1 MKFLE
6 LEHLTMQFGGL
17 IAVNDISINVKKGEI
32 HGLIGPNGSGKTTI
46 FNMLSGYYKPTSGKI
61 IFKGNDIT
69 GFPAHK
75 ITAAGFARTFQNLRL
90 FKSMTV
96 LDNLLV
102 AMGHNAKAKV
112 YEVLI
117 NPIAAKNEDNV
128 FTEKAMQLLDLLGIQ
143 KFAHDKATSLPYG
156 HQRRVE
162 IARALA
168 TEPKILLLDEPAAG
182 LNDVETEELT
192 EILVRIHD
200 AGVTIF
206 LVEHHMKLVMKS
218 CEMITVIDYGKKI
231 AEGDCN
237 CIQNDPV
244 VIEAYL
250 GKEDEVVS
258 R

>member
-1 MKFLE
+1 MFLE
-6 LEHLTMQFGGL
+6 LENLTMQFGGL
-17 IAVNDISINVKKGEI
+17 TAVNSISISVKKGEI

-61 IFKGNDIT
+61 TFEGRDLT
-69 GFPAHK
+69 GLPANK
-75 ITAAGFARTFQNLRL
+75 ITDAGFARTFQNLRL

-96 LDNLLV
+96 LENLMV

-112 YEVLI
+112 FEVI
-117 NPIAAKNEDNV
+117 VSPIAAKNEDRLFV
-128 FTEKAMQLLDLLGIQ
+128 EKAMKWLDLLGIG
-143 KFAHDKATSLPYG
+143 KFADHRATSLPYG
-156 HQRRVE
+156 SQRRVE

-192 EILVRIHD
+192 EILSKIQD
-200 AGVTIF
+200 LGVTIF

-218 CEMITVIDYGKKI
+218 CGIITVIDYGKKI
-231 AEGDCN
+231 AEGTCDCV
-237 CIQNDPV
+237 QNDPV

-250 GKEDEVVS
+250 GKEDDNC
-258 R
+258 

>member
-1 MKFLE
+1 MFLE
-6 LEHLTMQFGGL
+6 LENLTMQFGGL
-17 IAVNDISINVKKGEI
+17 TAVNKISLHVKKGEI

-46 FNMLSGYYKPTSGKI
+46 FNMLSGYYKPTAGKI
-61 IFKGNDIT
+61 TFEGRDLT
-69 GFPAHK
+69 GLPAHK
-75 ITAAGFARTFQNLRL
+75 ITDAGFARTFQNLRL

-96 LDNLLV
+96 LENLLV

-112 YEVLI
+112 FEVI
-117 NPIAAKNEDNV
+117 VSPIAAKNEDGF
-128 FTEKAMQLLDLLGIQ
+128 FTEKAMKWLDLLGISN
-143 KFAHDKATSLPYG
+143 FANDRATSLPYG

-192 EILVRIHD
+192 DILTKIQD
-200 AGVTIF
+200 LGVTIF

-218 CEMITVIDYGKKI
+218 CGMITVIDYGKKI
-231 AEGDCN
+231 AEGTCDCV
-237 CIQNDPV
+237 QNDPV

-250 GKEDEVVS
+250 GKEEDNC
-258 R
+258 